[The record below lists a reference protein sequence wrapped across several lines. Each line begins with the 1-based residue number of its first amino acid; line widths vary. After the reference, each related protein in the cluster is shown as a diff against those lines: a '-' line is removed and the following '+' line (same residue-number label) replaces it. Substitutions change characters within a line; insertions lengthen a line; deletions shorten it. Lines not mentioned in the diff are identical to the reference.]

1 MTLRDELG
9 LSERRERIL
18 TRLLQAVLAGICLF
32 GLATFQLGMAA
43 NGGFGLGLTLLPAAI
58 RREYDY
64 SMNPGLV
71 LWITAAVW
79 LHSVGSLGPYSW
91 FPWYDN
97 LTHTMSAI
105 VIAGVGYATFRGF
118 ERHSTE
124 LSVPSEFRAVFIVV
138 FVLAMSVIW
147 ELLEFA
153 SGAVPALV
161 GIDAPLVVYGVDD
174 IVSDTIFN
182 TLGGV
187 VVAVGGSSY
196 FRELAGFARRR
207 FGERRT

>member
-1 MTLRDELG
+1 MREALG
-9 LSERRERIL
+9 LTDRRERLL
-18 TRLLQAVLAGICLF
+18 TRLLQAVLAGICLY
-32 GLATFQLGMAA
+32 GLATFRLGMAA
-43 NGGFGLGLTLLPAAI
+43 NGGFGLALTLLPAAI
-58 RREYDY
+58 RREYSY

-91 FPWYDN
+91 FSWYDN
-97 LTHTMSAI
+97 VTHLMSSI

-118 ERHSTE
+118 ERHSDE
-124 LSVPSEFRAVFIVV
+124 LKVPSEFRAVFIVV
-138 FVLAMSVIW
+138 FVLAMSVVW
-147 ELLEFA
+147 ELIEFA
-153 SGAVPALV
+153 SGTVPALV
-161 GIDAPLVVYGVDD
+161 GIDAPLVVYGVED

-196 FRELAGFARRR
+196 FHRLAGFARLR
-207 FGERRT
+207 FREGDS

>member
-1 MTLRDELG
+1 MTLREQLG
-9 LSERRERIL
+9 ITERRERLL
-18 TRLLQAVLAGICLF
+18 TRLLQAVLAGIGLF

-43 NGGFGLGLTLLPAAI
+43 NGTFGLALTLLPAAI
-58 RREYDY
+58 RRQYDY
-64 SMNPGLV
+64 TMNAGLV
-71 LWITAAVW
+71 LWITAAVS

-91 FPWYDN
+91 LPWYDIV
-97 LTHTMSAI
+97 THTMSAV
-105 VIAGVGYATFRGF
+105 VIAGVGYATFLGF
-118 ERHSTE
+118 ERHSNE
-124 LSVPSEFRAVFIVV
+124 LEVSTEFRAVFIVV

-147 ELLEFA
+147 ELIEFA

-187 VVAVGGSSY
+187 VVAVGGSRD
-196 FRELAGFARRR
+196 FQDLAGFATRR
-207 FGERRT
+207 FGERDS